1 MPVQIV
7 ERRISMESSSS
18 SNAVSSSNQL
28 LLPPP
33 DPLRDGPCAEQHAQL
48 QACQQQKNIYKP
60 SNALTYCVSET
71 DLLISCVR
79 KNPAYFHT
87 MKMKK

>member
-1 MPVQIV
+1 
-7 ERRISMESSSS
+7 MEPSSSS
-18 SNAVSSSNQL
+18 GRQIS
-28 LLPPP
+28 PP
-33 DPLRDGPCAEQHAQL
+33 DPLRDGPCSEQHAQL
-48 QACQQQKNIYKP
+48 QACQQRKNINKP

>member
-1 MPVQIV
+1 
-7 ERRISMESSSS
+7 MEPSSTSGSS
-18 SNAVSSSNQL
+18 IEVRNGHEQQQL
-28 LLPPP
+28 QP
-33 DPLRDGPCAEQHAQL
+33 DLLRDGPCSEQHAQL
-48 QACQQQKNIYKP
+48 QACQQRKNIIKP

-79 KNPAYFHT
+79 KNPAYFHA

>member
-1 MPVQIV
+1 MEPSASSG
-7 ERRISMESSSS
+7 RPIS
-18 SNAVSSSNQL
+18 
-28 LLPPP
+28 PP
-33 DPLRDGPCAEQHAQL
+33 DPLRDGPCSEQHAQL
-48 QACQQQKNIYKP
+48 QACQQRKNINKP

>member
-1 MPVQIV
+1 
-7 ERRISMESSSS
+7 MEPPSTGAT
-18 SNAVSSSNQL
+18 SNLQ
-28 LLPPP
+28 P
-33 DPLRDGPCAEQHAQL
+33 DLLRDGPCAEQHAQL
-48 QACQQQKNIYKP
+48 QTCQQRKNIQKA

-79 KNPAYFHT
+79 KNPAFFHT